1 MLGEIPIHHRS
12 EKNFV
17 YFCGTNPPEVK
28 VNTLLWFIQIVL
40 GIKFLSVAFSHG
52 LRQGQ
57 EKMQAGIQRI
67 GSIGRPLLYAIAV
80 CTFLGGIGLIVP
92 VALRVPAGW
101 TPITAALLA
110 GLMLLSIAGHTACQ
124 DKPKI
129 WVSLILFA
137 LAAFLAYGRW
147 ILVP

>member
-1 MLGEIPIHHRS
+1 M
-12 EKNFV
+12 NA
-17 YFCGTNPPEVK
+17 
-28 VNTLLWFIQIVL
+28 LLWFIQIVL

-57 EKMQAGIQRI
+57 EKMQAGIRRI
-67 GSIGRPLLYAIAV
+67 GPMGRPLLYGIAV

-92 VALRVPAGW
+92 VAVRVPTGW
-101 TPITAALLA
+101 TPVTAALLA
-110 GLMLLSIAGHTACQ
+110 GLMLLSIAGHAACQ

-137 LAAFLAYGRW
+137 LTALLAYGRW
-147 ILVP
+147 SLVP